1 MSTQDIVE
9 VWTQKVQEDARREGL
24 KQGRNEGR
32 EEGLVDA
39 VLTLYE
45 ARFGAPAPETVALVQ
60 QTHDQ
65 AVLRGWLRLVGTAS
79 AAEVAAA
86 FHDGRAS

>member
-9 VWTQKVQEDARREGL
+9 VWTQKVQEDARREGR
-24 KQGRNEGR
+24 KEGR
-32 EEGLVDA
+32 EEALVDA

-45 ARFGAPAPETVALVQ
+45 ARFGAPAPVTVALVQ

-65 AVLRGWLRLVGTAS
+65 AVLRGWLCLVGTGS
-79 AAEVAAA
+79 VSEVAAA
-86 FHDGRAS
+86 FPVGQPS